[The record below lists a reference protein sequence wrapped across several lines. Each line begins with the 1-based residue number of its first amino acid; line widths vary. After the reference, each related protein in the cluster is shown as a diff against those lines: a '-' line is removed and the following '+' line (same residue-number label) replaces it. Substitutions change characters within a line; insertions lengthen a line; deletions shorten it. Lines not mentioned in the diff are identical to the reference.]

1 MVNHF
6 PIFSPWRTI
15 SFVNNCPMGRAPW
28 ETPNDPGPALEAG
41 TRLWHHWLHQYA
53 VWPQRRVFGVRIYQF
68 YSVLLQPGEVSS
80 DSGILILFN
89 VDMFFF
95 RVFLLLISFVGTS
108 GTLLYLSEAMI
119 YLPVSS
125 D

>member
-1 MVNHF
+1 MQCGLKGV
-6 PIFSPWRTI
+6 FSGSESI
-15 SFVNNCPMGRAPW
+15 SSIQF
-28 ETPNDPGPALEAG
+28 
-41 TRLWHHWLHQYA
+41 
-53 VWPQRRVFGVRIYQF
+53 YQF

-95 RVFLLLISFVGTS
+95 LFFLLLISFVGTS